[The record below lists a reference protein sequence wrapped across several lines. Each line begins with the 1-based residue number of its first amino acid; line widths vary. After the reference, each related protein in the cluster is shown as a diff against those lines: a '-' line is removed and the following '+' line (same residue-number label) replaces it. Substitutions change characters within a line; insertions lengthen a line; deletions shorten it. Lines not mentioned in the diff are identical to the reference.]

1 MSILIKGM
9 GMPRHCEDCP
19 FLEFSGDYPYC
30 VATGTQKGYTF
41 IPKLR
46 TERMDSCPLVEIPPH
61 GRLID
66 ADKLRDVQQADADF
80 FKGSNDYG
88 EKSRYDEAINAV
100 ANIINAPTIIEAEEE
115 KK

>member
-19 FLEFSGDYPYC
+19 FLEISGDYPYC

-66 ADKLRDVQQADADF
+66 ADDFSRRLWEGIKDEHNQKAQPNSWADALQDF
-80 FKGSNDYG
+80 DFWLESLD
-88 EKSRYDEAINAV
+88 
-100 ANIINAPTIIEAEEE
+100 TIIEAEGVKE
-115 KK
+115 